1 VGRTGPFGQKGPR
14 SVVGR
19 VRGWDLEIA
28 EVFREV
34 GRENGETLR
43 SSLGEGRFG
52 DGLEGGVGEATRL
65 RSAEGFREFERWFFG
80 GGFGGFVE

>member
-1 VGRTGPFGQKGPR
+1 LLRF
-14 SVVGR
+14 
-19 VRGWDLEIA
+19 
-28 EVFREV
+28 FREV

-65 RSAEGFREFERWFFG
+65 RSAEGFREFERWFFWR
-80 GGFGGFVE
+80 GFWGFRGVEAKQKIVEGAGFFKC